1 MQILNNTLVNN
12 LTSECAMQHSNIW
25 HLKQFKVMYF
35 AFVGLV
41 VVSLNFLLNDALH
54 KKIHTSGQQLV
65 KQIYDLNLAPSI
77 NNEVLAALVKSEG
90 FMLKPQVAVE
100 HFKHL
105 VSVEHDVFTYKTL
118 SLSFYHYSAW
128 VKQGYLFVLL
138 NLVIIGAACW
148 FYCWWSLLKEAP
160 TKAAQ
165 KALIKSPKLIK
176 QKYEEGGVTKPL
188 KNCELSSLYG
198 VSLASHSLFL
208 LIECSCNFDKNTDK
222 EASFKVAIVKGFPE
236 LKCVSVELLN
246 SHYLGIT
253 LQNVPVAQLERYI
266 ERVHKAVFLLCR
278 NHQKTIT
285 RKNIKVGACNYRLGA
300 DKVTVYQLA
309 KSALTLSQS
318 SLLQHCHRLPL
329 NHNQD
334 TQLSSEQVIENIK
347 KNKFILFFQPLFEL
361 STGDILQ
368 HEALIR
374 VRHSQHGLL
383 AARYFINQHYSNQD
397 ALILDKAVIGQ
408 VKKLMLSE
416 ASALIVSI
424 NLHPN
429 NWFNNE
435 FWEWL
440 PSQLTELKLN
450 AKLQFEISEADF
462 FAHRNSITKPLS
474 VIRQSS
480 SQLVI
485 DNVKSSEKIA
495 SLVEHSEV
503 CAIKLSYE
511 LVHLLNEKP
520 DNQKQIT
527 KIVES
532 ARYLNLPVF
541 AVGVETQKELFMLAK
556 LGVVGAQGFYFSEP
570 LQEFT
575 HAVFH

>member
-368 HEALIR
+368 HEALMR

-474 VIRQSS
+474 IIRQSS

>member
-1 MQILNNTLVNN
+1 
-12 LTSECAMQHSNIW
+12 MQHSNIW

-236 LKCVSVELLN
+236 LKSISVELLN

-368 HEALIR
+368 HEALMR

-474 VIRQSS
+474 IIRQSS

-520 DNQKQIT
+520 DSQKQIT

>member
-1 MQILNNTLVNN
+1 
-12 LTSECAMQHSNIW
+12 MQHSNIW

-208 LIECSCNFDKNTDK
+208 LIECSCNFDKNSDK
-222 EASFKVAIVKGFPE
+222 EASFKAAIVKGFPE

-266 ERVHKAVFLLCR
+266 DRVHKAVFLLCR

-474 VIRQSS
+474 IIRQSS

-541 AVGVETQKELFMLAK
+541 TVGVETQKELFMLAK

>member
-1 MQILNNTLVNN
+1 
-12 LTSECAMQHSNIW
+12 MQHSNIW
-25 HLKQFKVMYF
+25 HLKQFKVIYF
-35 AFVGLV
+35 AFIGLV
-41 VVSLNFLLNDALH
+41 LVSFNFVLNDALH

-90 FMLKPQVAVE
+90 FMLKPQVPAE

-118 SLSFYHYSAW
+118 SLSFYHYSTW

-160 TKAAQ
+160 KKAVQ

-176 QKYEEGGVTKPL
+176 PKHKEVGVTKQV
-188 KNCELSSLYG
+188 KSCELSSLYG
-198 VSLASHSLFL
+198 VSLASHSLFI
-208 LIECSCNFDKNTDK
+208 LIECTCNFDKNTDK
-222 EASFKVAIVKGFPE
+222 EASFKVAIIKNFTE
-236 LKCVSVELLN
+236 LKSVSVELLN
-246 SHYLGIT
+246 SHYLAVT
-253 LQNVPVAQLERYI
+253 LQNVPVTQLDRY
-266 ERVHKAVFLLCR
+266 VQKLHKTVFLLCR
-278 NHQKTIT
+278 NHQNTIT
-285 RKNIKVGACNYRLGA
+285 RKNIKVGSCNYRIGA
-300 DKVTVYQLA
+300 DQITVYQLA

-329 NHNQD
+329 NHSQEKL
-334 TQLSSEQVIENIK
+334 LSSEQVIENVK

-368 HEALIR
+368 HEALMR

-383 AARYFINQHYSNQD
+383 AARYFINQVYSNQD

-408 VKKLMLSE
+408 VKKLILSE
-416 ASALIVSI
+416 ASALTVSI

-440 PSQLTELKLN
+440 PSQLAELKLN

-462 FAHRNSITKPLS
+462 FAHRDSMAKPLNI
-474 VIRQSS
+474 IRQSN

-485 DNVKSSEKIA
+485 DNVQSSEKIA
-495 SLVEHSEV
+495 ALVEHSEV

-511 LVHLLNEKP
+511 LVHLLNEKTH
-520 DNQKQIT
+520 NQKQIT

-575 HAVFH
+575 QAVFH

>member
-1 MQILNNTLVNN
+1 
-12 LTSECAMQHSNIW
+12 MQHSNIW

-35 AFVGLV
+35 AFVGLI

-90 FMLKPQVAVE
+90 FMLKPKVPAE

-105 VSVEHDVFTYKTL
+105 VSVEHDVFTYKTF
-118 SLSFYHYSAW
+118 SLSIYHYSAW

-148 FYCWWSLLKEAP
+148 FYCWWSLLKETP

-176 QKYEEGGVTKPL
+176 QKYEEGGVTKPV

-208 LIECSCNFDKNTDK
+208 LIEYTCNFDKNTDK
-222 EASFKVAIVKGFPE
+222 EATFKVAIVKSFPE

-246 SHYLGIT
+246 THYLGVT
-253 LQNVPVAQLERYI
+253 LQNVSVAQLDRDI

-278 NHQKTIT
+278 NHQKTII

-329 NHNQD
+329 NHSQD

-368 HEALIR
+368 HEVLMR

-462 FAHRNSITKPLS
+462 FAHRNSITKPLNI
-474 VIRQSS
+474 IRQSS

-495 SLVEHSEV
+495 SLVEYSEV